1 MASRL
6 NESTSSSLR
15 TFPWWFERI
24 VGNGMILRSL
34 RHFRLENYDLEHVA
48 NVTGLDP
55 NATLTFIVSIPQSTV
70 SRSSPGSGISHMDLL
85 ILH

>member
-34 RHFRLENYDLEHVA
+34 RHFRLEKD
-48 NVTGLDP
+48 DR
-55 NATLTFIVSIPQSTV
+55 IPRLPV
-70 SRSSPGSGISHMDLL
+70 VWRSPCIEL
-85 ILH
+85 

>member
-1 MASRL
+1 MI
-6 NESTSSSLR
+6 ESLDYLSSGVHPAL
-15 TFPWWFERI
+15 
-24 VGNGMILRSL
+24 
-34 RHFRLENYDLEHVA
+34 NYDLEHVA